1 MRIKLK
7 SDFKWICFVARRI
20 SRINSKGRTA
30 AASYLAALGIALGVM
45 ALIVIMSVMNG
56 FQMGFID
63 SIMEISSYHVQ
74 VSKIQSNLFEN
85 WCNKNK
91 KVICALPFYEAQ
103 GLMVGNSEKQC
114 ASIVRAVPENIM
126 EVDFGFKDKLKIV
139 AGKFNL
145 SSADSIV
152 VGSTL
157 AYNLNLR
164 IGSRVNIAALSGS
177 SDTSLLS
184 TNRQFVVKGIF
195 HCGYAEINSS
205 FAFINFDSGKKI
217 LGNSAEEKYGIKL
230 TSAPKD
236 SSFIKEFK
244 NVFPQSKAVGW
255 REYNRSY
262 FGVLRMEKNTLF
274 VIVLLIFVVA
284 AINIFNSMKKLVLER
299 KNEIAVLSALGAS
312 EKNVQSIF
320 VVQGIFT
327 GILGGVTGLLLGV
340 FISLN
345 MKTVFNLVSK
355 IQFGIEYFFT
365 MIFNSGYEKFVS
377 ENPMFAIYARIPTRI
392 FLHEVIFIFLFGVFS
407 SVAATWLASR
417 NILRMTVTEVLRD
430 E

>member
-1 MRIKLK
+1 MNTLA
-7 SDFKWICFVARRI
+7 WI
-20 SRINSKGRTA
+20 
-30 AASYLAALGIALGVM
+30 
-45 ALIVIMSVMNG
+45 
-56 FQMGFID
+56 
-63 SIMEISSYHVQ
+63 
-74 VSKIQSNLFEN
+74 
-85 WCNKNK
+85 
-91 KVICALPFYEAQ
+91 
-103 GLMVGNSEKQC
+103 
-114 ASIVRAVPENIM
+114 
-126 EVDFGFKDKLKIV
+126 IV
-139 AGKFNL
+139 A
-145 SSADSIV
+145 V
-152 VGSTL
+152 
-157 AYNLNLR
+157 
-164 IGSRVNIAALSGS
+164 
-177 SDTSLLS
+177 
-184 TNRQFVVKGIF
+184 
-195 HCGYAEINSS
+195 
-205 FAFINFDSGKKI
+205 
-217 LGNSAEEKYGIKL
+217 
-230 TSAPKD
+230 
-236 SSFIKEFK
+236 
-244 NVFPQSKAVGW
+244 
-255 REYNRSY
+255 
-262 FGVLRMEKNTLF
+262 
-274 VIVLLIFVVA
+274 VLLIFVVA

>member
-1 MRIKLK
+1 
-7 SDFKWICFVARRI
+7 
-20 SRINSKGRTA
+20 
-30 AASYLAALGIALGVM
+30 
-45 ALIVIMSVMNG
+45 
-56 FQMGFID
+56 
-63 SIMEISSYHVQ
+63 
-74 VSKIQSNLFEN
+74 
-85 WCNKNK
+85 
-91 KVICALPFYEAQ
+91 
-103 GLMVGNSEKQC
+103 MVGNSERQC

-126 EVDFGFKDKLKIV
+126 ETDFGFKDKLKIV

-145 SSADSIV
+145 SEANSIV

-205 FAFINFDSGKKI
+205 FAFINS
-217 LGNSAEEKYGIKL
+217 
-230 TSAPKD
+230 KD

-244 NVFPQSKAVGW
+244 NAFPQSKAVGW

-327 GILGGVTGLLLGV
+327 GILGGVTGLFLGV

-345 MKTVFNLVSK
+345 MKTVFNLLSK

-365 MIFNSGYEKFVS
+365 MIFNSGYENFVT

-407 SVAATWLASR
+407 AVATTWLASR
-417 NILRMTVTEVLRD
+417 NVLRMTVTEVLRD